1 MGIFDCLRKKKAA
14 KEWKEKTEDA
24 YRGCALGDAYIK
36 QKNEAL
42 TVMLGAQM
50 TCNHGYEGE
59 REASEDKSS
68 YWPQGFRRTKQ
79 DLIEKSSLRS

>member
-1 MGIFDCLRKKKAA
+1 MGIFDCLRKKKCS
-14 KEWKEKTEDA
+14 KKIERKD
-24 YRGCALGDAYIK
+24 RGQCLGDEYIK

-42 TVMLGAQM
+42 TEMLGAQM

>member
-1 MGIFDCLRKKKAA
+1 MGDV
-14 KEWKEKTEDA
+14 
-24 YRGCALGDAYIK
+24 YIE

-42 TVMLGAQM
+42 TEMLGAQM
-50 TCNHGYEGE
+50 TWNHGYEGE
-59 REASEDKSS
+59 REVSEDKSS

>member
-1 MGIFDCLRKKKAA
+1 MRKKKVQQ
-14 KEWKEKTEDA
+14 KNRKKRERTI
-24 YRGCALGDAYIK
+24 LGDVYIE

-42 TVMLGAQM
+42 TEMLGAQM
-50 TCNHGYEGE
+50 TWNHGYEGE
-59 REASEDKSS
+59 REVSEDKSS